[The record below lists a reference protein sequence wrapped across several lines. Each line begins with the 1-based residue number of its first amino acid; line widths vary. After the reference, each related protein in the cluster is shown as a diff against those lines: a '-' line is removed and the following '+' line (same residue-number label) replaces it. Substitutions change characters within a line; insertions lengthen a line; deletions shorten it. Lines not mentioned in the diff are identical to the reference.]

1 MESLY
6 DEIRLEIFKFIN
18 TPISL
23 ALTNRKWYSIS
34 QDPHARAEWL
44 IYKYG
49 RAHAL
54 FHAVRLGSGFITD
67 DVVQALLARNAIISR
82 YFSQRL
88 LMHFGTVD
96 EKLRRERNIN
106 QADSNRIPNFQCYS
120 WASNLSL
127 SIFIKLIAAGYNIS

>member
-6 DEIRLEIFKFIN
+6 DEIRIKIFKFVY

-23 ALTNRKWYSIS
+23 ALTNRKWYAIS

-54 FHAVRLGSGFITD
+54 FHAVKLGNGFITE
-67 DVVQALLARNAIISR
+67 DVVQALLAKNAIISR
-82 YFSQRL
+82 YFIQRL
-88 LMHFGTVD
+88 LMHFGVYD
-96 EKLRRERNIN
+96 EKLIEFEIEYNVN
-106 QADSNRIPNFQCYS
+106 QN
-120 WASNLSL
+120 
-127 SIFIKLIAAGYNIS
+127 